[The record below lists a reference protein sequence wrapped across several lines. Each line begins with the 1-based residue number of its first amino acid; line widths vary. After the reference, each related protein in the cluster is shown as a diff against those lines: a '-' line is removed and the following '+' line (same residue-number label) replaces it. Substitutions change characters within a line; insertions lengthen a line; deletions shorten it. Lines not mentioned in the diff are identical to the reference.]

1 MEQDRGY
8 IEARRL
14 LKERYGQGYKIA
26 TALVERLIKG
36 PPIKNEDCNA
46 LQKLSIA
53 LANCKNI
60 LQDVGYLNKVDNP
73 DSLQK
78 IVRRLPLPLRR
89 SWHDKADDITNNEQR
104 EITFHDFAKFVDAK
118 ARTMTHSVF
127 GDIKDDPRIGRKDS
141 KGSTNRRGA
150 NFATSG
156 SDGDHLDVNNKQPD
170 SSIGSTVTT
179 KLPAKCPL
187 CNSHHV
193 LVCCKD
199 FKKLCVKQRLQFV
212 RSKGLCVNCLLP
224 GHFVRECP
232 KSSFCKI
239 SRCQSKHSTYL
250 HPQRDAREPEET
262 SPRENTNEHEVSIPD
277 GNAVGNAQSSFIS
290 AIGQCA
296 SIGAGKSATALPI
309 VPVRVKAKGS
319 NRSTV
324 TYAFLNSGSNT
335 TFCSNKLV
343 ETLGIEGDK
352 TRLSLTT
359 LSKQN
364 CITSCNLFR
373 LEVFDLDENYFVDLP
388 SVFSVPSLPVSNDSI
403 PTQEDVISFPYLRD
417 LQIRTIDSDIGLLIG
432 CDVPKTLE
440 PHETRV
446 SQGQGP
452 FATRTIFGWT
462 VNGPMVRMGQPQ
474 PVCNFVKADEELSK
488 QFRTFCDWEFS
499 DSICVSKPAM
509 SKEDKRALSIMK
521 ESICLKEGHYQID
534 LPWKDHVP
542 CLPNNRAMAEHRLK
556 LLRRRLLKNPDL
568 RSKYSAFMDSLFENR
583 HAQMVPQTPLEHTT
597 SVTWYLPHHPVL
609 NPNKPD
615 KVRIVFNC
623 AARYNGV
630 SLNSQLLQ
638 GPDVT
643 NTLVGVLIR
652 FREESIAIMSD
663 IKGMF
668 HQVRVSPK
676 DCDALRF
683 LW

>member
-1 MEQDRGY
+1 
-8 IEARRL
+8 
-14 LKERYGQGYKIA
+14 
-26 TALVERLIKG
+26 
-36 PPIKNEDCNA
+36 
-46 LQKLSIA
+46 
-53 LANCKNI
+53 
-60 LQDVGYLNKVDNP
+60 
-73 DSLQK
+73 
-78 IVRRLPLPLRR
+78 
-89 SWHDKADDITNNEQR
+89 
-104 EITFHDFAKFVDAK
+104 
-118 ARTMTHSVF
+118 
-127 GDIKDDPRIGRKDS
+127 
-141 KGSTNRRGA
+141 
-150 NFATSG
+150 
-156 SDGDHLDVNNKQPD
+156 
-170 SSIGSTVTT
+170 
-179 KLPAKCPL
+179 
-187 CNSHHV
+187 
-193 LVCCKD
+193 
-199 FKKLCVKQRLQFV
+199 
-212 RSKGLCVNCLLP
+212 
-224 GHFVRECP
+224 
-232 KSSFCKI
+232 
-239 SRCQSKHSTYL
+239 
-250 HPQRDAREPEET
+250 
-262 SPRENTNEHEVSIPD
+262 
-277 GNAVGNAQSSFIS
+277 
-290 AIGQCA
+290 
-296 SIGAGKSATALPI
+296 
-309 VPVRVKAKGS
+309 
-319 NRSTV
+319 
-324 TYAFLNSGSNT
+324 
-335 TFCSNKLV
+335 V

-364 CITSCNLFR
+364 CITSCNLFH
-373 LEVFDLDENYFVDLP
+373 LEVFDLDENYFVDLL

-474 PVCNFVKADEELSK
+474 PVCNFVKANEELSQ

-568 RSKYSAFMDSLFENR
+568 RSKYSAFTDSLFENR
-583 HAQMVPQTPLEHTT
+583 HAQMVPQTPPEHTT

-615 KVRIVFNC
+615 KVRIVFDC

-638 GPDVT
+638 GPDLT

-652 FREESIAIMSD
+652 FHEESIAIMSD
-663 IKGMF
+663 IEGMF
-668 HQVRVSPK
+668 HHVRVSPK

-683 LW
+683 LWWPGNDFSKDPEDYQMLVHLFGATSSPSCANFGLKQTADDNQEMFSKEAVRTLRRNFYVDDCLKSIKGETKAISLVSELRALLSKGGFWLTKWISNSRKVIESVPTSERAVSVRVHLLDQLPCERALGIRWDVETDTFGLKISLKDKPSTRRGILSIVSSIYDPLGFAAPFILPAKRLLQNLCRRGLGWDNSVKRRHRYLAELVRRSP